1 MISARS
7 QEGVSLRQVME
18 ESPLS
23 LRERAGVRGIKN
35 EKKFL
40 FNGENKMATAELVVQ
55 EDDVNLQSDIVK
67 DYIKQ
72 LRAIDTYDT
81 YEGWSEAKIIDPV
94 VLTKER
100 KQKIPVIGD
109 PEEITIA
116 RLKAYYNSLA
126 TLIEKKSGLMAAP
139 MINITHEGFG
149 RALIMVGKL
158 IVVDKI
164 LRDTHRFGFSSLQD
178 LCEKSDKAIE
188 RALGLIEKYH
198 NAATD

>member
-1 MISARS
+1 
-7 QEGVSLRQVME
+7 
-18 ESPLS
+18 
-23 LRERAGVRGIKN
+23 
-35 EKKFL
+35 
-40 FNGENKMATAELVVQ
+40 MAAPELVVQ

-81 YEGWSEAKIIDPV
+81 YEGWSEARIIDPV

-126 TLIEKKSGLMAAP
+126 TLIEKKSVQFGSNQMTTLNSLVVSISVYVSIFQAQA
-139 MINITHEGFG
+139 MI
-149 RALIMVGKL
+149 
-158 IVVDKI
+158 
-164 LRDTHRFGFSSLQD
+164 SQ
-178 LCEKSDKAIE
+178 
-188 RALGLIEKYH
+188 
-198 NAATD
+198 

>member
-1 MISARS
+1 
-7 QEGVSLRQVME
+7 
-18 ESPLS
+18 
-23 LRERAGVRGIKN
+23 
-35 EKKFL
+35 
-40 FNGENKMATAELVVQ
+40 MAIAELVVQ
-55 EDDVNLQSDIVK
+55 EDDVNLSSDIVK

-81 YEGWSEAKIIDPV
+81 YDGWSEAKIIDPV

-126 TLIEKKSGLMAAP
+126 TLIEKKTGLMAAP
-139 MINITHEGFG
+139 MINVTHEGFG

-158 IVVDKI
+158 IVVDKV
-164 LRDTHRFGFSSLQD
+164 LRDTHRFGFSSLED
-178 LCEKSDKAIE
+178 LCEKSEKAIE
-188 RALGLIEKYH
+188 KALGLIEKYH
-198 NAATD
+198 SAATD